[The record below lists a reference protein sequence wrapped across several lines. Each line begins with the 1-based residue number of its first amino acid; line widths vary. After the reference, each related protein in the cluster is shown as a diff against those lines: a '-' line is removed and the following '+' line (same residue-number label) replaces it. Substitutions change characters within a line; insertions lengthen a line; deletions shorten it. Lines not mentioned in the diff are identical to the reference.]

1 MRAAFSSKP
10 RAEKGSA
17 KPRALYHLTNVPR
30 ALSRSRRVS
39 LFCSKTVA
47 NRHFFA
53 AGDESGDLKRKL
65 SVI

>member
-30 ALSRSRRVS
+30 AEPLAPSE
-39 LFCSKTVA
+39 FCFARKQLRTGTFSQQEM
-47 NRHFFA
+47 NRA
-53 AGDESGDLKRKL
+53 T
-65 SVI
+65 

>member
-39 LFCSKTVA
+39 FVLLENSCEPALFRS
-47 NRHFFA
+47 R
-53 AGDESGDLKRKL
+53 R
-65 SVI
+65 